1 MCKSTYRG
9 DPESWY
15 DSFLVRARSLRRTA
29 LALILL
35 RMASQSLV
43 REDSDP
49 KGEGLLTPVVLTRDR
64 DLTHPQQDERTLSW
78 GAKGSHVVG
87 HAFSDEHDLWVLLQ
101 GAPFVLTKQCTGD
114 SG

>member
-1 MCKSTYRG
+1 MRRIRQ
-9 DPESWY
+9 
-15 DSFLVRARSLRRTA
+15 LVRRCSIWTNLERG
-29 LALILL
+29 LNL
-35 RMASQSLV
+35 
-43 REDSDP
+43 E
-49 KGEGLLTPVVLTRDR
+49 EGAVGRIALTRDR
-64 DLTHPQQDERTLSW
+64 DLTHPQQESAHSSW

>member
-1 MCKSTYRG
+1 
-9 DPESWY
+9 
-15 DSFLVRARSLRRTA
+15 
-29 LALILL
+29 
-35 RMASQSLV
+35 MASQSLV